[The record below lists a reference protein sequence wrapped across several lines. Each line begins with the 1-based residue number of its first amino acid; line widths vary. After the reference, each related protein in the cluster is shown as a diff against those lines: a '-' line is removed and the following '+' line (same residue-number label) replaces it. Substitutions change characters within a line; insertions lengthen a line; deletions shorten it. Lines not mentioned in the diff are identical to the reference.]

1 LLLKLKTDMLA
12 AQARKK
18 YGMMLR
24 WVVAL
29 CTVFPLLPVRAQ
41 SVNNQFW
48 LETMINYPFASS
60 FNLENTVVFSTVAE
74 SPRWRSVDYTPTLE
88 YSLTQNFDLM
98 AAVTTAFTEQM
109 EDYNSV
115 EIRPMLGTRIHITPN
130 QRVLLRTFIRIEQRN
145 FLNLE
150 TKDWTAVWR
159 PRMRVESLIPINKR
173 SYFENKLWYG
183 VLDAELLF
191 AVDDD
196 VEERFANRFRLR
208 TGIGYRLSYT
218 SRFEFLFMLQESK
231 NGINEDFES
240 SDTIFRFRYKL
251 YLNKSKP
258 STLSGSGN

>member
-1 LLLKLKTDMLA
+1 LLLKLKTNMLP
-12 AQARKK
+12 AQSKCTHST
-18 YGMMLR
+18 MLR
-24 WVVAL
+24 WVLTLLTA
-29 CTVFPLLPVRAQ
+29 FPLLPVCAQ

-60 FNLENTVVFSTVAE
+60 FNLENAVVFSTVAE

-88 YSLTQNFDLM
+88 YSLTQHFDLM

-109 EDYNSV
+109 EGYNSV
-115 EIRPMLGTRIHITPN
+115 EVRPMLGTRIHITPN
-130 QRVLLRTFIRIEQRN
+130 QRVLLRTLIRVEQRN

-150 TKDWTAVWR
+150 TEEWTYVWR
-159 PRMRVESLIPINKR
+159 PRLRVESLIPISKR
-173 SYFENKLWYG
+173 SYFEDKLWYG
-183 VLDAELLF
+183 ILDAELLF

-208 TGIGYRLSYT
+208 TGIGYRLNYT
-218 SRFEFLFMLQESK
+218 SRFEFLFMLQKSK
-231 NGINEDFES
+231 NGINDSFES
-240 SDTIFRFRYKL
+240 SDNVFRFRYKL